1 MARKNPKI
9 AFLLSLLILFSS
21 CLDIEPT
28 YQRKNIE
35 TAIKNLCKEE
45 YNLKVEVEEAEDTI
59 WIYAPFNNLTDGK
72 GELDKKVTEEI
83 GDIILSLQR
92 VILSI
97 DKPPKFYIF
106 VASDI
111 KNTGAD
117 LILIG
122 FVPDLVKLQLRF
134 ISRGEFFKRR
144 YLNFRINPQALGD
157 EKGYH
162 IKKFNLDLEDFTAL
176 IIGQQIRKFF
186 TSAEYK
192 EYFEVKKVEAG
203 FNSQNKEFTI
213 LIDIEKRKYR
223 PYLPKPF
230 EETLKIAQYYICK
243 VYELKNFNSLRIE
256 DLDSGKIKILSKKA
270 LQELSFD

>member
-9 AFLLSLLILFSS
+9 AFLLSLLVLFSS
-21 CLDIEPT
+21 CLDIEST

-35 TAIKNLCKEE
+35 SAIKNLCKEE

-59 WIYAPFNNLTDGK
+59 WIYAPFNNLIDEK
-72 GELDKKVTEEI
+72 GELDRKVTEEI

-111 KNTGAD
+111 KKTGAD

-122 FVPDLVKLQLRF
+122 FIPDLVKFQLRF
-134 ISRGEFFKRR
+134 ISRGEFLQRR
-144 YLNFRINPQALGD
+144 YLNFGINPQALGD

-162 IKKFNLDLEDFTAL
+162 IKKFNLDLEHFTAL
-176 IIGQQIRKFF
+176 IIGQQIRRVF
-186 TSAEYK
+186 TSPEYK
-192 EYFEVKKVEAG
+192 EYFEVKTAEAG
-203 FNSQNKEFTI
+203 FNSQTKEFTI
-213 LIDIEKRKYR
+213 LIDIEKKKYK
-223 PYLPKPF
+223 PHLPKPF
-230 EETLKIAQYYICK
+230 EEALKTAQYYICK
-243 VYELKNFNSLRIE
+243 VYKLKNFNSLRIE
-256 DLDSGKIKILSKKA
+256 DLDSGKIKVLSKKA